1 MAAGLLGEGTVVAA
15 LFLRWE
21 RFSHM
26 LILWRRRREG
36 KIDRTSFLEVGGKG
50 IHSTGRGISLIWTVV
65 HVSHVPGGKVGRT
78 SMGHVKVMG
87 LDTRH

>member
-1 MAAGLLGEGTVVAA
+1 MATGLLGEGTVVVAA

-36 KIDRTSFLEVGGKG
+36 KIDRTSFNF
-50 IHSTGRGISLIWTVV
+50 TGQ
-65 HVSHVPGGKVGRT
+65 VP
-78 SMGHVKVMG
+78 
-87 LDTRH
+87 